1 MQFSKQ
7 FVSSFPVLGRFDKFL
22 GRFLTFRGKAI
33 ALATAFFLV
42 GSFHID
48 SPVYYLCGAC
58 LTMLIFSY
66 VASVILAPRLNCQ
79 IVVPQTI
86 EQGVPFETVVEA
98 VNAGHWPA
106 LDLDLSFARS
116 SKVEIDTVGTSKIL
130 EIAPG
135 GDVVTRIHAQVANR
149 GVFDCADIAVKST
162 YPFHLFHRT
171 ERTSTAQQLVVVPPL
186 KPLKSS
192 AILSRSIS
200 RASSVLGPRFA
211 KPENQ
216 PAGSREYVPGI
227 DVRRW
232 DYVAW
237 ARIGTPHVRLF
248 ESESTERSSL
258 IVDSRGSTEN
268 TFESMLVL
276 ARALLHEMDNG
287 PAVLEN
293 FVVGHRTMPLQQDG
307 HHDQQHA
314 VLHKMAELQP
324 GEDQPNIDS
333 LSRPQFVVLVVA
345 ARSAAQLELLQ
356 QLQAKGHQVFA
367 ILVQSDA
374 SSAIDPSRPSESG
387 LSFEEFQTVSTS
399 EINEGCVR
407 I

>member
-1 MQFSKQ
+1 MQFTKR

-22 GRFLTFRGKAI
+22 GRFFTYRGKAI

-66 VASVILAPRLNCQ
+66 IASVILAPRLNCQ
-79 IVVPQTI
+79 IMLPQTI
-86 EQGVPFETVVEA
+86 EQGVPFETIVEA
-98 VNAGHWPA
+98 VNTGRWPA
-106 LDLDLSFARS
+106 LDLDLSFAS
-116 SKVEIDTVGTSKIL
+116 SNEVKIDTVGASKIL

-135 GDVVTRIHAQVANR
+135 DDIVTRIQAQVANR

-171 ERTSTAQQLVVVPPL
+171 EKRSTSQQLVVVPPL

-200 RASSVLGPRFA
+200 RASSALGPRFV
-211 KPENQ
+211 KSENQ
-216 PAGSREYVPGI
+216 PAGSREYVPGV

-232 DYVAW
+232 DYFAW

-258 IVDSRGSTEN
+258 LVDARGSTES

-276 ARALLHEMDNG
+276 ARALIHEMDKG
-287 PAVLEN
+287 PASLEN
-293 FVVGHRTMPLQQDG
+293 FVVGQQTMLRQPDG
-307 HHDQQHA
+307 RDDQQSSI
-314 VLHKMAELQP
+314 LRELAELQP
-324 GEDQPNIDS
+324 DDDQPNIDC

-345 ARSAAQLELLQ
+345 ACTDSQLELLQ
-356 QLQAKGHQVFA
+356 QLQKKGHYVFA
-367 ILVQSDA
+367 IIVQSDA
-374 SSAIDPSRPSESG
+374 HSAIDSSQLSESG
-387 LSFEEFQTVSTS
+387 LSFDEFQVISTS
-399 EINEGCVR
+399 EINEGRVQ

>member
-1 MQFSKQ
+1 MQFTQ
-7 FVSSFPVLGRFDKFL
+7 RFVSSFPVLGRFDRFL

-33 ALATAFFLV
+33 ALATAFFFV

-66 VASVILAPRLNCQ
+66 IASVILAPRLNCQ
-79 IVVPQTI
+79 IMVPQTI
-86 EQGVPFETVVEA
+86 EQGVPFETIVEA

-116 SKVEIDTVGTSKIL
+116 KEVEIDTVVTSKIP

-171 ERTSTAQQLVVVPPL
+171 EKRSTFQQLVVVPPL
-186 KPLKSS
+186 KPLMSN

-200 RASSVLGPRFA
+200 RASSALGPRFV
-211 KPENQ
+211 KSENQ
-216 PAGSREYVPGI
+216 PAGSREYVPGV

-232 DYVAW
+232 DYFAW

-258 IVDSRGSTEN
+258 LVDSRGTTEV
-268 TFESMLVL
+268 TFESILVL
-276 ARALLHEMDNG
+276 ARALIHEMNKG
-287 PAVLEN
+287 PASLEN
-293 FVVGHRTMPLQQDG
+293 FVVGQRTMPLQSEG
-307 HHDQQHA
+307 RNDQRSSI
-314 VLHKMAELQP
+314 LHKLAELQP
-324 GEDQPNIDS
+324 DEDQPNIDC

-345 ARSAAQLELLQ
+345 ACTDSQLELLQ
-356 QLQAKGHQVFA
+356 QLRKKGHYVFA
-367 ILVQSDA
+367 IIVQSDA
-374 SSAIDPSRPSESG
+374 SSPIDPSQLSESG
-387 LSFEEFQTVSTS
+387 LSVDEFQVISTS
-399 EINEGCVR
+399 EINEGRVR

>member
-1 MQFSKQ
+1 
-7 FVSSFPVLGRFDKFL
+7 
-22 GRFLTFRGKAI
+22 
-33 ALATAFFLV
+33 LATAFFFV

-66 VASVILAPRLNCQ
+66 IASVILAPRLNCQ
-79 IVVPQTI
+79 IMVPQTI
-86 EQGVPFETVVEA
+86 EQGVPFETIVEA

-116 SKVEIDTVGTSKIL
+116 KEVEIDTVVTSKIP

-171 ERTSTAQQLVVVPPL
+171 EKRST
-186 KPLKSS
+186 SS
-192 AILSRSIS
+192 A
-200 RASSVLGPRFA
+200 LGPRFV
-211 KPENQ
+211 KSENQ
-216 PAGSREYVPGI
+216 PAGSREYVPGV

-232 DYVAW
+232 DYFAW

-258 IVDSRGSTEN
+258 LVDSRGTTEA

-276 ARALLHEMDNG
+276 ARALIHEMNKG
-287 PAVLEN
+287 PASLEN
-293 FVVGHRTMPLQQDG
+293 FVVGQRTMHLQSEG
-307 HHDQQHA
+307 RNDQRSSI
-314 VLHKMAELQP
+314 LHKLAELQP
-324 GEDQPNIDS
+324 DENQPNIDC

-345 ARSAAQLELLQ
+345 ACTDSQLELLQ
-356 QLQAKGHQVFA
+356 QLRRKGHYVFA
-367 ILVQSDA
+367 IIVQSDA
-374 SSAIDPSRPSESG
+374 SSTIDPSQLSESG
-387 LSFEEFQTVSTS
+387 LSVDEFQVVGTS
-399 EINEGCVR
+399 EINEGRVR